1 VAELYKVL
9 GLLDP
14 KVSSTQYWPKHFS
27 EKGYIAMLQNSALDK
42 ERVLV
47 FEEEILK
54 ENYRGYKAS

>member
-1 VAELYKVL
+1 ML